1 MNRIMHNGVSLLTT
15 SEQKAA
21 DPTREVLRVENL
33 SVAFGTE
40 RDRVALQDV
49 SFTIHSGEVVALV
62 GESGCGKSLTAL
74 SVMGLLPPE
83 ASVLGGSIKV
93 CGNEIIGTPE
103 RQLRRYRGA
112 VMGMV
117 FQDAMVAL
125 NPLIPVGRQIDEA
138 LRIHTDFGRSV
149 RRANVI
155 SLLEAVGVP
164 DPVNR
169 LRQLP
174 HQFSGG
180 LRQRIM
186 IAMALIVEPRLII
199 ADEPTT
205 ALDVTIQAQIL
216 EVLKDITQ
224 SRGTAVLFITHD
236 MGVVAEIADRVIV
249 MYGGHIVE
257 SSDVVDIFAA
267 PAHPYTDALLR
278 SVPRADSPRDVDL
291 PAIPGVVP
299 TLGAISAGCPFRTRC
314 TNATEECSVM
324 PPLESIQPGRLV
336 ACWHPHIDSKE

>member
-1 MNRIMHNGVSLLTT
+1 MHNDVSLLTR
-15 SEQKAA
+15 SEQEAA

-40 RDRVALQDV
+40 GDRVALQDV

-83 ASVLGGSIKV
+83 ARVLGGSVRV
-93 CGNEIIGTPE
+93 CGNEIIGIPE

-117 FQDAMVAL
+117 FQDAMIAL
-125 NPLIPVGRQIDEA
+125 NPLAAVGRQIDEA
-138 LRIHTDFGRSV
+138 LRIHTNLGRSD
-149 RRANVI
+149 RRAKVI
-155 SLLEAVGVP
+155 TLLEAVGVP
-164 DPVNR
+164 DPANR

-186 IAMALIVEPRLII
+186 IAMALVAEPQLII

-236 MGVVAEIADRVIV
+236 MGVVAEIADRVVV
-249 MYGGHIVE
+249 MYGGRVIE
-257 SSDVVDIFAA
+257 SADVVDTFAT
-267 PAHPYTDALLR
+267 PAHPYTDALLH
-278 SVPRADSPRDVDL
+278 SVPRVDSARDLDL
-291 PAIPGVVP
+291 PAIPGNVP
-299 TLGAISAGCPFRTRC
+299 APGAAPAGCPFRPRC
-314 TNATEECSVM
+314 ADATQECLTM
-324 PPLESIQPGRLV
+324 PPLEPVLPGHLV
-336 ACWHPHIDSKE
+336 ACWHPHVDSKKRR